1 MYDFVF
7 VNVNLQQVGGCAQ
20 GIGNLF
26 AAMVMGLA
34 RNPSMKEDLFTYTLI
49 GMAFL
54 ELLAMGVIII
64 ALMLLYSE

>member
-1 MYDFVF
+1 
-7 VNVNLQQVGGCAQ
+7 
-20 GIGNLF
+20 
-26 AAMVMGLA
+26 MVMGLA